1 MERPQS
7 LNKMQFP
14 SVDRTLLQRSSAE
27 AASPAAARVIP
38 VAPVNPP
45 MQSQGFSEPQPSVIN
60 LVNPAL
66 RSIDGDSVYT
76 STGDP
81 TRRAT
86 EDATS
91 PKDWTIQRPE
101 PEKVENPPPK
111 PMAQMLMEHL
121 KTIWTAG
128 ASAIQI
134 EQAKDLM
141 TQPIPVNPSQAP
153 GNLAKEVLTYEPAKI
168 KKNEKL

>member
-1 MERPQS
+1 
-7 LNKMQFP
+7 MQLP
-14 SVDRTLLQRSSAE
+14 SVDRTPLQRSGAE

-38 VAPVNPP
+38 VAPVNPSVTAQAP
-45 MQSQGFSEPQPSVIN
+45 TEPQPSVIN

-66 RSIDGDSVYT
+66 RTTEGELVYT
-76 STGDP
+76 SMSDP
-81 TRRAT
+81 TKRGT
-86 EDATS
+86 EAATS
-91 PKDWTIQRPE
+91 PRDWTIHRPE

-111 PMAQMLMEHL
+111 PMAQVLMEHL

-141 TQPIPVNPSQAP
+141 TQPLPINPAMAP

>member
-1 MERPQS
+1 
-7 LNKMQFP
+7 MQFP
-14 SVDRTLLQRSSAE
+14 SVDRTLLQRNSAE
-27 AASPAAARVIP
+27 AVSPAAARVIP

-45 MQSQGFSEPQPSVIN
+45 VQSQGLSEPQPSVIN
-60 LVNPAL
+60 LVNPV
-66 RSIDGDSVYT
+66 RSTDGESFYAST
-76 STGDP
+76 SDP
-81 TRRAT
+81 TKRAT

-91 PKDWTIQRPE
+91 PKDWTIHRPE

-111 PMAQMLMEHL
+111 PMAQVLMEHL

-141 TQPIPVNPSQAP
+141 TQPIPVNPAQAP